1 MSEKALFF
9 EPPYTVFDRVDVLI
23 KAIGD
28 LSLRQGRL
36 ARDKLQYA
44 ALNGMLGRLGGI
56 FPSLGGVVHS
66 IHQCDIQWNCNP
78 KDIILPQFRLF
89 SAIGKH

>member
-44 ALNGMLGRLGGI
+44 ALNGMLGRLGG
-56 FPSLGGVVHS
+56 VVHS

>member
-23 KAIGD
+23 ETIGG

-44 ALNGMLGRLGGI
+44 ALDGMLRLLGG
-56 FPSLGGVVHS
+56 GVHG
-66 IHQCDIQWNCNP
+66 IHQCNIQWNCNP
-78 KDIILPQFRLF
+78 KDIILPQFRLRF
-89 SAIGKH
+89 M